1 MDASAWECPRG
12 DGVGVGLVRG
22 IRLVGPFRILAGL
35 VPSASPQPPSLPG
48 TKQGIMS
55 RGGAAQVAVWPAAL
69 IKVL

>member
-1 MDASAWECPRG
+1 M
-12 DGVGVGLVRG
+12 VRG
-22 IRLVGPFRILAGL
+22 IRLAGPFRIQAGL